1 MPTLH
6 LSEAKVETKNPRR
19 KMEDGWQHY
28 WLRNGRGTK
37 DPSSIDHTSS
47 QTVMWVCRHVN
58 LVVHRRLSSR
68 VNSRKKPKTRHAT
81 LKVMKAW
88 TCCDHRRLLRYAD
101 EFAAVFSRP
110 ERLCLIIWTDPQ
122 CSPFRHPLRQSP
134 SMQKGAIEQLL
145 MRERREMLIR
155 HFHNLKKPETIE
167 SH

>member
-1 MPTLH
+1 MQICMGL
-6 LSEAKVETKNPRR
+6 EAWARSCHAHPSFEWGKSWKVETKNPRR

-47 QTVMWVCRHVN
+47 QTVMWVCRNVN
-58 LVVHRRLSSR
+58 LALHTRLPSR
-68 VNSRKKPKTRHAT
+68 VNSREKPKIIG
-81 LKVMKAW
+81 V
-88 TCCDHRRLLRYAD
+88 CCDTPMNLQLFFPDRKDCAWSYGQILSVRRS
-101 EFAAVFSRP
+101 VI
-110 ERLCLIIWTDPQ
+110 RL
-122 CSPFRHPLRQSP
+122 
-134 SMQKGAIEQLL
+134 LL